1 MGTTDLEEHDNYSP
15 NKIFSTAA
23 DHSAKKVEADRKRKA
38 TDKAK
43 ESRRRSKYIQLNDTA
58 AARSA
63 YNRDDGGISPEQVD
77 DDIPTGELEQ
87 LKTSF
92 YETKVVITEER
103 RREIERSTRGQAES
117 EQWMVERRKKLT
129 ASKVG
134 SIAKMRNTTKRS
146 SKVKNYCIVV
156 LEAMK
161 PLGMAWQLRRKQD
174 KTISLTDEGMIIQ
187 I

>member
-1 MGTTDLEEHDNYSP
+1 MTTTSP

-43 ESRRRSKYIQLNDTA
+43 ESRQRSKYIRLDDIA

-63 YNRDDGGISPEQVD
+63 YNRHDGGISPEQVD

-92 YETKVVITEER
+92 YKTKVVITEER

-117 EQWMVERRKKLT
+117 EQWMVERRKRLP

-134 SIAKMRNTTKRS
+134 SIAKMIKTTKRS
-146 SKVKNYCIVV
+146 SKVKNLLYSGFRGN
-156 LEAMK
+156 EAT
-161 PLGMAWQLRRKQD
+161 LYGMATEENARQDYITYQRRNGHPD
-174 KTISLTDEGMIIQ
+174 
-187 I
+187 